1 MLSSILNALP
11 SSVLRFL
18 AFSLEGLRFARDLR
32 LAIWAVLYSRAE
44 REVAKRRE
52 QSRAERLAE
61 LDALARTVPEF
72 HGWSCAVGEA

>member
-1 MLSSILNALP
+1 MLSLLNRLP
-11 SSVLRFL
+11 SLVLRL
-18 AFSLEGLRFARDLR
+18 LDRALSGLRVARDTR
-32 LAIWAVLYSRAE
+32 IAIWAVLYSRAE

-52 QSRAERLAE
+52 QSRADRLAE